1 MTIEELNK
9 MRINPGELGY
19 KALTGSPKQIAW
31 AEKIRNEKIQ
41 YAADSFN
48 LLIDNEVEKA
58 IADEEGR
65 EAKKA
70 AIIAV
75 AGHGEAKWWIDNRFR
90 IGEEIAKEY
99 KNRRTG
105 K

>member
-9 MRINPGELGY
+9 MRINPGDLAY
-19 KALTGSPKQIAW
+19 KNLTGSPKQIAW
-31 AEKIRNEKIQ
+31 AEKIRFEKIQ
-41 YAADSFN
+41 SAVDNFN

-70 AIIAV
+70 AIISV
-75 AGHGEAKWWIDNRFR
+75 AGHLEAKWWIDNRNR
-90 IGEEIAKEY
+90 INEEIVKEY
-99 KNRRTG
+99 RNRRM

>member
-9 MRINPGELGY
+9 MRINPGDLGY
-19 KALTGSPKQIAW
+19 KTLTGTPKQIAW
-31 AEKIRNEKIQ
+31 AEKIRGEKIQ
-41 YAADSFN
+41 SAVNNFN
-48 LLIDNEVEKA
+48 LVIDNEVEKF

-65 EAKKA
+65 KAKKA

-75 AGHGEAKWWIDNRFR
+75 AGHGEAKWWIDNRYR

-99 KNRRTG
+99 KSRRAV